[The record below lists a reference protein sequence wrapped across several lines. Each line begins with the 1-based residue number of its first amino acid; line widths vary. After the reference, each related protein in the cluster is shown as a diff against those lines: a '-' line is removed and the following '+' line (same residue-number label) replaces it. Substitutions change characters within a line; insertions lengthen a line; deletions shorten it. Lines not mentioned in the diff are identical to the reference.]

1 MAGGLAA
8 RGRGYLDMSRFEGKC
23 QDVHA
28 CLGPPPPSQ
37 PKPNGAFTALS
48 YGSKDKGYKT
58 CCMIFINLPQIPRAF
73 MRKTREGNTVLVR
86 LRRVITLQTMEVGQD
101 DDRLL
106 AESLSP
112 PDSAPADRGLG
123 NS

>member
-1 MAGGLAA
+1 MAA
-8 RGRGYLDMSRFEGKC
+8 
-23 QDVHA
+23 
-28 CLGPPPPSQ
+28 
-37 PKPNGAFTALS
+37 
-48 YGSKDKGYKT
+48 KGYKT
-58 CCMIFINLPQIPRAF
+58 CCMIFIILPQIPRAF